1 MKIVNRKTKGFSGE
15 LHPGITMH
23 KIPVQ
28 AGFPGVLFTLGTM
41 AVFLLGIAALKYFLV
56 FAIVLGIVFAVM
68 LRFIPRE
75 AGGVA
80 FLLTAVMVVFLVGIP
95 AMDDWNR
102 ERGLSPEELSAAIIA
117 PPPPPPEEGLLAFKC
132 DCDRRQSKQP
142 CDRTA
147 QRDRSQQR
155 PQPPSV
161 FDGTWEGKMNDLPG
175 VNLIV
180 ADAGGG
186 QIGGVVAFYLQMRG
200 DDGKWRIAGRSMAP
214 LLAVCAKGKV
224 LKFDVQHH
232 KTHGNP
238 EFGPN
243 AKFRMELD
251 GDHQAVL
258 YNISEPGPGPVKLWR
273 HD

>member
-1 MKIVNRKTKGFSGE
+1 MKIVNRKTEGFSGE

-28 AGFPGVLFTLGTM
+28 AGFPGVIFTIGMLT
-41 AVFLLGIAALKYFLV
+41 VFLLGIAALRYFLV
-56 FAIVLGIVFAVM
+56 FAVVLGIVFAVM

-75 AGGVA
+75 AGGIA
-80 FLLTAVMVVFLVGIP
+80 FVLTAVMLVFLVGIP
-95 AMDDWNR
+95 GVDDWNR
-102 ERGLSPEELSAAIIA
+102 ERGLSPEELSVAFIA
-117 PPPPPPEEGLLAFKC
+117 PLPSPPLAGELRFKC
-132 DCDRRQSKQP
+132 DCHQRQSKQP
-142 CDRTA
+142 CDRTT

-161 FDGTWEGKMNDLPG
+161 FDGTWEGNMNDLPG

-200 DDGKWRIAGRSMAP
+200 DDGKWRVAGKYMAP
-214 LLAVCAKGKV
+214 LLAAQAQGKV
-224 LKFDVQHH
+224 LKFEVQHH
-232 KTHGNP
+232 KIHGNP

-251 GDHQAVL
+251 GDHEAVL
-258 YNISEPGPGPVKLWR
+258 YNISEPGPGPLKLSR